1 MFWYDSSVIGFNGYL
16 RKLTN
21 PFAVFLLQ
29 NSKNAQGLVGLR
41 NLGNTVSISQY
52 DSIYCS
58 CKKKKDSV
66 NIYSP
71 LCQCKLK
78 RLPSVEHKRCF
89 EELNMSMF
97 LCALFFKVDIHT
109 IYLAMQFIH
118 VYVSF

>member
-58 CKKKKDSV
+58 CKKKKRF
-66 NIYSP
+66 
-71 LCQCKLK
+71 CQ
-78 RLPSVEHKRCF
+78 
-89 EELNMSMF
+89 
-97 LCALFFKVDIHT
+97 
-109 IYLAMQFIH
+109 YLLAFMPMQTQKTSICGT
-118 VYVSF
+118 